1 MPGLDPET
9 LEKLR
14 RGFPL
19 RMDHRGDFFLADDPI
34 THPGV
39 VAAFRRGL
47 DLAES
52 GEPIVR
58 FGEQWTYLGVADC
71 VLRVL
76 RVVADEAGRPML
88 VLDDG
93 RTVALD
99 AESLWEE
106 PGRGLRCTAPS
117 VANARPLSARFGNT
131 AQMDLDRWIEWPN
144 GMDARPWLRMPDGGV
159 GSPIPDA
166 APAEATLTPPE

>member
-19 RMDHRGDFFLADDPI
+19 RMDRKGDFFLADDPI

-47 DLAES
+47 DLADS

-58 FGEQWTYLGVADC
+58 FGEQWTYLSVADC

-76 RVVADEAGRPML
+76 RVIADEGGAPRL

-93 RTVALD
+93 RTVSLEP
-99 AESLWEE
+99 ESLWEE

-117 VANARPLSARFGNT
+117 VANGRPLSTRFGNT
-131 AQMDLDRWIEWPN
+131 AQMDLDRWIAWPD
-144 GMDARPWLRMPDGGV
+144 GVDARPYLRLPDDERGQ
-159 GSPIPDA
+159 PIPDA
-166 APAEATLTPPE
+166 APRGPALSPGD